1 MADTP
6 LQAYAKAEQQRLKNA
21 RDEASQA
28 ALAAEKN
35 YADARDT
42 LGKANNAFAA
52 LERDV
57 AKIRKELSEAETPAE
72 GEAKIKELADK
83 IVTMRTGNAEILRA
97 EEDAEVAKA
106 GSEQAG
112 AELKRMESLLA
123 VADAAL
129 AEVEAQAGQLK
140 AMVEALGKDPLLT
153 LKQKATDALNLEPF
167 TKAKTRIEQDV
178 PEPLRTRAHERRQI
192 EIDSLGFQQGIAD
205 KANSLVATELNTNGG
220 LSGKAEKLRAEYER
234 ASTALRDY
242 VGKAKERYDY
252 SLALAARVAD
262 PDNEPLTATQ
272 FARIHD
278 ATLVLDGGDAADL
291 EKLRDD
297 ARSLVK
303 DKEAEIEKAIL
314 EALAKNVDLDPE
326 ADPDVIAARDN
337 WKTADDARKVAEGNF
352 LTKHQKTL
360 DTWEAEVPDPT
371 WHQLADFEESQQAL
385 TGLGSIVGQ
394 DFVDHLNLAE
404 SALAAALADAARSAR
419 TLRAL
424 EAERQARAARV
435 EFEAAAAPRLTFS
448 ALRGDR

>member
-6 LQAYAKAEQQRLKNA
+6 LQAYAKAEQQKLKDA
-21 RDEASQA
+21 RAEASQT

-83 IVTMRTGNAEILRA
+83 IVTMRTKSAEILKA
-97 EEDAEVAKA
+97 EEDAEVARA
-106 GSEQAG
+106 GSEQSG
-112 AELKRMESLLA
+112 AELKRMEALLA
-123 VADAAL
+123 VADASL
-129 AEVEAQAGQLK
+129 VEVEAQAARLK
-140 AMVEALGKDPLLT
+140 AMIEALGKDPLLT
-153 LKQKATDALNLEPF
+153 LKQKATDALNHDPF
-167 TKAKTRIEQDV
+167 KKAKTRIEKDV
-178 PEPLRTRAHERRQI
+178 PEPLHKRARERRQI
-192 EIDSLGFQQGIAD
+192 EIDSLRFQQGIAD
-205 KANSLVATELNTNGG
+205 TANSLVATELNTNGG
-220 LSGKAEKLRAEYER
+220 LSGKAEKLKAEYER
-234 ASTALRDY
+234 ASAALRDY

-252 SLALAARVAD
+252 ALALAARVAD
-262 PDNEPLTATQ
+262 PGNEPLTANQ

-297 ARSLVK
+297 ARSHVK
-303 DKEAEIEKAIL
+303 DMEAEVEKAIL
-314 EALAKNVDLDPE
+314 MARAAHVDADPE
-326 ADPDVIAARDN
+326 LNDGVKDARKHLKD
-337 WKTADDARKVAEGNF
+337 ADDARKVAETNF
-352 LTKHQKTL
+352 LTKHQKNL

-371 WHQLADFEESQQAL
+371 WRQLADFEESQQVL
-385 TGLGSIVGQ
+385 TSLGSIVGQ

-404 SALAAALADAARSAR
+404 SAFAAALADAARSAR

-424 EAERQARAARV
+424 EAERQAREARV
-435 EFEAAAAPRLTFS
+435 EFEAAAAPRLNFS
-448 ALRGDR
+448 ALRGDK